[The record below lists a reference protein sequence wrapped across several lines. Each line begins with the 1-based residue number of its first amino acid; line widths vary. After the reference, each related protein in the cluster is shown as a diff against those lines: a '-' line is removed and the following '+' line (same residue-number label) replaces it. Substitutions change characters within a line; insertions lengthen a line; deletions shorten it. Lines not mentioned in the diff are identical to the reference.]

1 MRHLCD
7 TCGFYTTHLRHQQ
20 HLCDT
25 YGTYAT
31 AAAPVRHLRHICDT
45 CGVYETPAAPVRH
58 LRHICGTCGLRAR
71 MRLCACARALHIS
84 VRNRAFIY
92 GRFPRP
98 PSVGGLRTTPVIG
111 GIFFWRAASFFVLGS
126 ETYDS
131 TICQSL
137 DHHYIPITYFWNC
150 KFRKTSSGNRVSRC
164 RPHSHPNHCSVP
176 KSGPPGD
183 PQRTDMAS
191 VTASR
196 VHYVCC
202 NAMRVRLVF
211 SRLLSRL
218 RRSLAELCRRSV
230 SGGVGA
236 FAKLRPH
243 GGRGARRDG
252 EMMGKMGYR
261 QGYVCVR

>member
-1 MRHLCD
+1 M
-7 TCGFYTTHLRHQQ
+7 
-20 HLCDT
+20 
-25 YGTYAT
+25 
-31 AAAPVRHLRHICDT
+31 
-45 CGVYETPAAPVRH
+45 
-58 LRHICGTCGLRAR
+58 RAR
-71 MRLCACARALHIS
+71 EHYTFVRKIARLYTGVCLD
-84 VRNRAFIY
+84 
-92 GRFPRP
+92 RP
-98 PSVGGLRTTPVIG
+98 QGAVFGKRPLLGDVFGAPPG
-111 GIFFWRAASFFVLGS
+111 FFVLGP

-131 TICQSL
+131 AICQSL
-137 DHHYIPITYFWNC
+137 DHHYIPITYSWNC

-202 NAMRVRLVF
+202 NTIRVRLVL

-252 EMMGKMGYR
+252 EMMGKGVQARMC
-261 QGYVCVR
+261 VCVR